1 MDTLQ
6 SMRVFTAVV
15 EHGTYAAAA
24 RQLDMSK
31 AMASKHVMHLEQRM
45 GARLLNRN
53 SRHLSLT
60 EAGKLYFERCQLMLE
75 ELDEVESSISR
86 ATVTPRGV
94 IRLTAPNWLANTQF
108 TTLLQRFRERYPE
121 VTFDIDISGRFIDIV
136 EEGFDLALRASRSLS
151 PNLIARPL
159 MHMPFV
165 LVATPAYLERHGT
178 PMSPADLTEHR
189 GLLYS
194 MVDQGKSIQLSNLEV
209 GETIDMPPV
218 LKSNSEALLA
228 SAAIS
233 AMGITMMP
241 LNSVRPYLEDGTLVE
256 LLPDHRPLG
265 GQLYAVYTSRRYLT
279 AKVRTFI
286 DFLSEEMKAEVPCD

>member
-24 RQLDMSK
+24 RLMEISK

-86 ATVTPRGV
+86 ATVNPRGV
-94 IRLTAPNWLANTQF
+94 IRLTAPNWLANIQF
-108 TTLLQRFRERYPE
+108 TSLLQRFRQRYPE

-165 LVATPAYLERHGT
+165 LVASPAYLERHGT
-178 PMSPADLTEHR
+178 PLTPTDLAEHH

-194 MVDQGKSIQLSNLEV
+194 MTDQRHGIHLSNLAE
-209 GETIDMPPV
+209 GERVELTPV

-233 AMGITMMP
+233 DMGITMMP

-256 LLPDHRPLG
+256 LLTDHRPQG

-286 DFLSEEMKAEVPCD
+286 DFLSEEMETEAPCD

>member
-24 RQLDMSK
+24 RLMGISK

-45 GARLLNRN
+45 SARLLNRN

-75 ELDEVESSISR
+75 ELDEVESSVSR
-86 ATVTPRGV
+86 STVNPRGV
-94 IRLTAPNWLANTQF
+94 IRLTAPNWLANSQF
-108 TTLLQRFRERYPE
+108 TRLLQSFRERYPE

-136 EEGFDLALRASRSLS
+136 EEGFDLALRASRALS

-159 MHMPFV
+159 MQMPFV
-165 LVATPAYLERHGT
+165 MVATPAYLARHGT
-178 PMSPADLTEHR
+178 PEIPADLSAHQ
-189 GLLYS
+189 GLFYTLS
-194 MVDQGKSIQLSNLEV
+194 DSRAGLQLTNLRE
-209 GETIDMPPV
+209 GERVEMKPV
-218 LKSNSEALLA
+218 LESNSEALLA
-228 SAAIS
+228 FAATTD
-233 AMGITMMP
+233 MGIALMP
-241 LNSVRPYLEDGTLVE
+241 LNSVRPFLEDGTLVE
-256 LLPDHRPLG
+256 LLPDHRPPA

-286 DFLSEEMKAEVPCD
+286 DFLSEEMEAEAPCD

>member
-6 SMRVFTAVV
+6 SMKVFTAVV

-24 RQLDMSK
+24 RLLEISK

-60 EAGKLYFERCQLMLE
+60 EAGKLYFERCQFMLE
-75 ELDEVESSISR
+75 ELDEVEATISR
-86 ATVTPRGV
+86 ATVNPRGV

-108 TTLLQRFRERYPE
+108 TTLLQRFRQRYPE

-136 EEGFDLALRASRSLS
+136 EEGFDLALRASRSLN

-178 PMSPADLTEHR
+178 PTTPADLAGHH

-194 MVDQGKSIQLSNLEV
+194 LVDQRNSLGLSNL
-209 GETIDMPPV
+209 GEGERANMTPV
-218 LKSNSEALLA
+218 LVSNSEALLA
-228 SAAIS
+228 TAALRD
-233 AMGITMMP
+233 MGITLMP
-241 LNSVRPYLEDGTLVE
+241 LNSARSFLEDGSLVE
-256 LLPDHRPLG
+256 LLPNYRPEG

-286 DFLSEEMKAEVPCD
+286 DFLSEEMTTETPCD

>member
-6 SMRVFTAVV
+6 SMKVFTAVV

-24 RQLDMSK
+24 RLLEISK

-75 ELDEVESSISR
+75 ELDEVEATISR
-86 ATVTPRGV
+86 ATVNPRGV

-108 TTLLQRFRERYPE
+108 TTLLQRFRQRYPE

-136 EEGFDLALRASRSLS
+136 EEGFDLALRASRSLN

-165 LVATPAYLERHGT
+165 LVATPAYLKRHGT
-178 PMSPADLTEHR
+178 PTTPADLSGHH

-194 MVDQGKSIQLSNLEV
+194 LVDQRNNLGLSNLDE
-209 GETIDMPPV
+209 GERADMTPV
-218 LKSNSEALLA
+218 LVSNSEALLA
-228 SAAIS
+228 TAALS
-233 AMGITMMP
+233 DMGITLMP
-241 LNSVRPYLEDGTLVE
+241 LNSVRSYLEDGSLVE
-256 LLPDHRPLG
+256 LLPNYRPEG

-286 DFLSEEMKAEVPCD
+286 DFLSEEMKTETPCD